1 MIRGLIII
9 IFWRFQ
15 AMKEER
21 RRMVRRGN
29 GPVTEED
36 LDREDDEAMGLAMAK
51 PDQYSSNRGGRF
63 SNVRSKKMLTAEDCK
78 VMTIDQLVEMSKLG
92 YILPSPY
99 KERVIEH
106 EQVYEELPRIAYDT
120 KVERMRK
127 RAAQYSN
134 QENTKKVEP
143 SQSKAELS
151 QSKAEPSQNKA
162 EPSQSKAEPSQS
174 KAESTTSVQN
184 TKAPTENTDNVNS
197 TQEAAPV
204 KAEAGSSV
212 GEGAVKESS
221 NNDAKATTPT
231 SSGKKKQNLRINEI
245 LDPMRGIAKSD
256 VLDVSE
262 TKVRPQEKS
271 DKKDDGNEGTVG
283 AAQVRVP
290 RMGAG
295 MYSYKKNESF

>member
-1 MIRGLIII
+1 
-9 IFWRFQ
+9 
-15 AMKEER
+15 MKEER

-51 PDQYSSNRGGRF
+51 SDQYSSNRGGRF
-63 SNVRSKKMLTAEDCK
+63 SNARSKKMLTAEDCK

-134 QENTKKVEP
+134 QENTKK
-143 SQSKAELS
+143 
-151 QSKAEPSQNKA
+151 A
-162 EPSQSKAEPSQS
+162 EPSQSKV
-174 KAESTTSVQN
+174 ESTTSVQN

-221 NNDAKATTPT
+221 NNEEKATTPT

>member
-1 MIRGLIII
+1 
-9 IFWRFQ
+9 
-15 AMKEER
+15 MKEER

-63 SNVRSKKMLTAEDCK
+63 SNARSKKMLTAEDCK

-134 QENTKKVEP
+134 QENTKKAEP
-143 SQSKAELS
+143 SQSKAES
-151 QSKAEPSQNKA
+151 
-162 EPSQSKAEPSQS
+162 SQSKAEPSQS